1 MNIIGQDLNL
11 TMISEEYFKLLN
23 PTHELNGE
31 NRPQRHI
38 MHYPNNESANYQK
51 AYSVIA
57 KLDLEIKKNNTI
69 SKDFKRLLT
78 IILDKK
84 KKHELLKNL
93 ICGKSNELRKYIR
106 QIENFKKRYKI
117 NFSEHINGKI
127 ELTEEGKAI
136 VSIFDYTGL
145 ALPQNTWIGNQ
156 LKIKACPY
164 CNAQYTVALEDS
176 AKFQLDHFFP
186 QSEYPYLALSFFN
199 LIPCCANCNLK
210 KKAKDTYKNFPLI
223 HPYEKSF
230 HEIVKFETNEKI
242 IEDFIK
248 TGKFNSVDFKIKLST
263 KKSGFDEIIGNHKE
277 IFEIEEKANVHKDV
291 VSELYMK
298 AYIYNDSMKTELVN
312 SFKVSIGKDK
322 EDTLSLFTDDEIDRI
337 VFGNYTN
344 EKDFHKRPLSKL
356 TRDIAEEL
364 GLI

>member
-1 MNIIGQDLNL
+1 MNIIGQALDLDK
-11 TMISEEYFKLLN
+11 ISLEYFALINPIQTGKTHSHSITYKNNETNTYQKVHSLIAIFDLKLSEILNDTNIDKKFKKLLKTLFN
-23 PTHELNGE
+23 KN
-31 NRPQRHI
+31 
-38 MHYPNNESANYQK
+38 
-51 AYSVIA
+51 A
-57 KLDLEIKKNNTI
+57 KH
-69 SKDFKRLLT
+69 RLL
-78 IILDKK
+78 KK
-84 KKHELLKNL
+84 I
-93 ICGKSNELRKYIR
+93 ICGKPKELRRI
-106 QIENFKKRYKI
+106 ID
-117 NFSEHINGKI
+117 KI
-127 ELTEEGKAI
+127 EKFKIKFKNEDKTLTPEGEI
-136 VSIFDYTGL
+136 INSIFNYTQL
-145 ALPQNTWIGNQ
+145 ALPQNAWIGNQ
-156 LKIKACPY
+156 LRIKACPY
-164 CNAQYTVALEDS
+164 CNAQYTVALKDS

-210 KKAKDTYKNFPLI
+210 KKAKDTYKDFSLF

-263 KKSGFDEIIGNHKE
+263 KKTGFDEIISNHKE

-298 AYIYNDSMKTELVN
+298 AYIYCDSMKTELTK
-312 SFKVSIGKDK
+312 SFITTIGAEK
-322 EDTLSLFTDDEIDRI
+322 LSLFTENEIDRI
-337 VFGNYTN
+337 VFGNYIEET
-344 EKDFHKRPLSKL
+344 DFHKRPLSKL